1 MRPGRSHPLSHDKT
15 RGHRLRRG
23 ALLLVVALAVSLAIP
38 VALTGPD
45 VFGRLGDVPAWVLG
59 GAPALMLAAWCANA
73 LRVALLAHAN
83 GYRLLPD
90 YAWLVSAGGDFGAAL
105 GPSGITGI
113 AAYVFL
119 LARTGMRSATA
130 TALFT
135 VDKLLDQIV
144 FAAALAA
151 SAILLALLA
160 SHVETWGLFEIA
172 FGICLGFLILIVV
185 MLFQYRRIIHALV
198 CLAAT
203 LRIKAKYRR
212 RFIRWSLAF
221 RRSLASVTAMPR
233 WRLALLV
240 TSAMAYWTARFAIL
254 PLVALGLGVSIPWGY
269 LIAVQILTM
278 FAGQISFL
286 PGGTLTVEVV
296 FAALLLPWMDR
307 ASLGLMLLIW
317 RGSVFY
323 FTLVAGGA
331 AFATA
336 AFKRRTRLS

>member
-1 MRPGRSHPLSHDKT
+1 MRTSRLQQLIRSPA
-15 RGHRLRRG
+15 RARRLRRG
-23 ALLLVVALAVSLAIP
+23 LILLALALAVSLAIP

-45 VFGRLGDVPAWVLG
+45 VFGRLGSVPAWVLG
-59 GAPALMLAAWCANA
+59 GAPALMLAGWCANA
-73 LRVALLAHAN
+73 LRVALLARAN
-83 GYRLLPD
+83 GYQLAPG

-105 GPSGITGI
+105 GPGGITGI

-119 LARTGMRSATA
+119 LARTGMRSSSA

-135 VDKLLDQIV
+135 VDKLLDQII

-160 SHVETWGLFEIA
+160 SHVQTWGLFEIA
-172 FGICLGFLILIVV
+172 FGICLGILILIVV
-185 MLFQYRRIIHALV
+185 MLFQYRRVIRALIF
-198 CLAAT
+198 LAGIAH
-203 LRIKAKYRR
+203 IKARYRR

-233 WRLALLV
+233 WQLALLV
-240 TSAMAYWTARFAIL
+240 MSAVAYWTARFAIL
-254 PLVALGLGVSIPWGY
+254 PLVALGLGVPVPWGY
-269 LIAVQILTM
+269 LIAVQILSM
-278 FAGQISFL
+278 FAGQVSFL

-323 FTLVAGGA
+323 FTLAAGGA
-331 AFATA
+331 AFAAA
-336 AFKRRTRLS
+336 AFRRRTLLV